1 MFFTLKGAMGVLG
14 AVMNRLKELRKERNL
29 KQKELVEIAG
39 VSAMT
44 ISRWE
49 KGERDIKFDK
59 AQQLADFFGVSVS
72 YLLGFESNQD
82 GCLGE
87 LLEEIKGIR
96 QYACMVSGF
105 NQVFIPENEVI
116 SVIEKHI
123 KSLKKGE

>member
-1 MFFTLKGAMGVLG
+1 
-14 AVMNRLKELRKERNL
+14 MNRLKELRKEKKL
-29 KQKELVEIAG
+29 TQTELADEIG
-39 VSAMT
+39 VTKLS
-44 ISRWE
+44 ISNWE
-49 KGERDIKFDK
+49 RGERDIKFDK
-59 AQQLADFFGVSVS
+59 AQQLADFFGVSVG

-87 LLEEIKGIR
+87 LLEEIKEIR
-96 QYACMVSGF
+96 QYACLVAGF

>member
-1 MFFTLKGAMGVLG
+1 
-14 AVMNRLKELRKERNL
+14 
-29 KQKELVEIAG
+29 
-39 VSAMT
+39 MT

-59 AQQLADFFGVSVS
+59 AQQLADFFGVSVG

-96 QYACMVSGF
+96 QYACMVAGF

>member
-1 MFFTLKGAMGVLG
+1 MGVTRRG
-14 AVMNRLKELRKERNL
+14 Y
-29 KQKELVEIAG
+29 QK
-39 VSAMT
+39 
-44 ISRWE
+44 WE
-49 KGERDIKFDK
+49 KGESTMKSDN
-59 AQQLADFFGVSVS
+59 AQQLADFFGVSVG

-87 LLEEIKGIR
+87 LLEEIKEIR
-96 QYACMVSGF
+96 QYACIVAGF

>member
-1 MFFTLKGAMGVLG
+1 
-14 AVMNRLKELRKERNL
+14 MNRLKELRKERNL

-59 AQQLADFFGVSVS
+59 AQQLADFFGVSVG

-87 LLEEIKGIR
+87 LLEESKGIR
-96 QYACMVSGF
+96 QYACMVAGF

-123 KSLKKGE
+123 KSMKKGE

>member
-1 MFFTLKGAMGVLG
+1 
-14 AVMNRLKELRKERNL
+14 
-29 KQKELVEIAG
+29 
-39 VSAMT
+39 MT

-59 AQQLADFFGVSVS
+59 AQQLADFFGVSVG

-82 GCLGE
+82 SRLGE

-96 QYACMVSGF
+96 QYACMVAGF